1 MLRLRKLL
9 QKRSQRQAEGVF
21 VAEGV
26 TLLREALDAGI
37 VPETVFYA
45 PDADPSLINDAIDAG
60 AAAFALAPGV
70 MESVADAVTPQPVC
84 AIVPLVAVELEAL
97 ADDGFVVV
105 AIDVRD
111 PGNAG
116 TMLRS
121 AAAAGA
127 RGVVFC
133 DGCVDLF
140 NPKTVRATA
149 GALFRIPVVTSVA
162 VDRTLAALGRV
173 GRARL
178 AAVAHDG
185 DDYTRVDLTRPVALV
200 MGNEA
205 HGLPVDLAGIDER
218 VTIPLPGPI
227 ESLNVGVATAVLCFE
242 AARQTRGAVA

>member
-1 MLRLRKLL
+1 VQRLRKLV
-9 QKRSQRQAEGVF
+9 QKRSARQAEGVF

-26 TLLREALDAGI
+26 TLLREALDAGV

-45 PDADPSLINDAIDAG
+45 PDADVDLVSDAIDAG
-60 AAAFALAPGV
+60 AAAFGLAPGV

-84 AIVPLVAVELEAL
+84 AVVGMVDVGIEAL
-97 ADDGFVVV
+97 PADGFVVV
-105 AIDVRD
+105 AVDVRD

-127 RGVVFC
+127 KGVVFC

-149 GALFRIPVVTSVA
+149 GALFRVPVVTSLPVEEVLGA
-162 VDRTLAALGRV
+162 MGQAGRTRF
-173 GRARL
+173 
-178 AAVAHDG
+178 AAVARDG
-185 DDYTRVDLTRPVALV
+185 IDYALADLTRPTAFV

-205 HGLPVDLAGIDER
+205 HGLPAGLAGLDDRI
-218 VTIPLPGPI
+218 TIPLPGPI

-242 AARQTRGAVA
+242 AARQARVVTA